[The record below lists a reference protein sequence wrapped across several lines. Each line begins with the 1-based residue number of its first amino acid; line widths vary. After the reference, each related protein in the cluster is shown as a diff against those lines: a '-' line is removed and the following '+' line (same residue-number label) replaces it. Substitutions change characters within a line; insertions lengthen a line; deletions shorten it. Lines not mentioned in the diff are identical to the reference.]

1 MPKMAVDSD
10 HTPFVNDSGRV
21 GRLCRELEIAGIEA
35 VLSVNHDGAL
45 ASGVSLSVD
54 ATATCESASAAAQV
68 RDQAFDVLVSGLPLS
83 VSMSRLGPDAVDV
96 FSAICELL
104 RSAAQDAGAAP
115 GSVEIT
121 IEAKSLSPQAAW
133 LTRCRHLNE
142 GPLYVLPDCSLMRPD
157 KTLLQ
162 RDRHKRFWMQLWH
175 LRMTG
180 MVRVA
185 CAPFVAAQ
193 CPLLSLEL
201 AQGVVP
207 SVAIQASVGSAW
219 VPMRVDISRF
229 TDDSG
234 SLHETALEEALCR
247 AVEIG
252 DELHGLVAWPTAQMR
267 HDAWLNRRLA
277 VTLTGFGDLA
287 LKRKLDPTQFTA
299 LEHLCDVVRWAQ
311 DVLHRESRR
320 IATRTGCLPA
330 LEQGD
335 PSRAL
340 PGGEIRNGWH
350 KRWREAVELVAIRHR
365 NLLVLSPWSVFPT
378 KQPAD
383 YRYADLLP
391 LLGFAN
397 ACTFSRPPSASNWS
411 VEMFKSFHQR
421 AWAVLQQRDVA
432 HQIAERI

>member
-1 MPKMAVDSD
+1 
-10 HTPFVNDSGRV
+10 
-21 GRLCRELEIAGIEA
+21 
-35 VLSVNHDGAL
+35 
-45 ASGVSLSVD
+45 
-54 ATATCESASAAAQV
+54 
-68 RDQAFDVLVSGLPLS
+68 
-83 VSMSRLGPDAVDV
+83 
-96 FSAICELL
+96 
-104 RSAAQDAGAAP
+104 
-115 GSVEIT
+115 
-121 IEAKSLSPQAAW
+121 
-133 LTRCRHLNE
+133 
-142 GPLYVLPDCSLMRPD
+142 MRPD

-162 RDRHKRFWMQLWH
+162 RDRHKRFWLQLWH

-185 CAPFVAAQ
+185 CAPFVSAQ

-207 SVAIQASVGSAW
+207 SAAIQASVGSAW
-219 VPMRVDISRF
+219 LPMRVDVSRF
-229 TDDSG
+229 ADNSG
-234 SLHETALEEALCR
+234 SLHETALEETLCR

-252 DELHGLVAWPTAQMR
+252 DELHGLIAWPTAQMR

-277 VTLTGFGDLA
+277 VNLTGFGDLA
-287 LKRKLDPTQFTA
+287 LKRNVDPTQFTA
-299 LEHLCDVVRWAQ
+299 LEQLCDVVRWAQ
-311 DVLHRESRR
+311 DILHRQSRR
-320 IATRTGCLPA
+320 IATRAGYLPA

-350 KRWREAVELVAIRHR
+350 RRWREAVELVAIRHR

-391 LLGFAN
+391 LLGYAN
-397 ACTFSRPPSASNWS
+397 ACTFSGPPSASNWD
-411 VEMFKSFHQR
+411 VDMFKSFHQR

-432 HQIAERI
+432 HEIAERI